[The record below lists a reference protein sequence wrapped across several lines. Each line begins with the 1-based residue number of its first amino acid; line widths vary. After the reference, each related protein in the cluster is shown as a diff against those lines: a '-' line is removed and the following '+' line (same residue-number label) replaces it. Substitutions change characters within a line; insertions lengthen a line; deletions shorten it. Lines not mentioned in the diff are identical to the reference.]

1 MPHPEVVRAIRHAAI
16 RIAAAADEVAAALG
30 SRDEHTRTVEVFC
43 NQGLRRLRA
52 EVAKKDDKRIAGGR
66 FDVGNGFEH
75 VSLIFAHDGAFID
88 AAGLDNICMAH
99 FGQGVREA
107 VTGNGNDAEFYLR
120 NILKFSYPVHNSL
133 LVTFRKYRF

>member
-1 MPHPEVVRAIRHAAI
+1 MTHSKIIRAIQHAAI

-30 SRDEHTRTVEVFC
+30 SRDEHTRTVKVFC

-52 EVAKKDDKRIAGGR
+52 EIAKKDDKRIAGSR
-66 FDVGNGFEH
+66 FDIGNGFEH

-99 FGQGVREA
+99 FGQGARESVA
-107 VTGNGNDAEFYLR
+107 GNGNDTEFYLR
-120 NILKFSYPVHNSL
+120 NIRKFSYPVHNL
-133 LVTFRKYRF
+133 LLITFRKYRF